1 MKKWI
6 VASMAAASL
15 TLGGMTAQADT
26 MVLSGGESLDLGAI
40 SVYDGERSFFG
51 SQIHDWLMEDSAA
64 KTVEEA
70 LNKEKVFPEG
80 SDASKAASEM
90 AIDILRRG
98 KVYQVRSVDN
108 GTYYQGMVLSISVSD
123 AEMLQ
128 MTLLSQALEKK
139 DAGDEA
145 KKLAEGAE
153 AAEAAKEEDELD
165 DLPLLSSFVDDV
177 EVKTHSDWKKA
188 ASKAGIA
195 YETGSAQIT
204 LKRKGL
210 ALPLFLKGI
219 VMRESGSTTYTLLAA
234 DQASGTYLEPA
245 IDKALAGAKK

>member
-6 VASMAAASL
+6 VASAAAASL
-15 TLGGMTAQADT
+15 TLGGLTAYADT
-26 MVLSGGESLDLGAI
+26 MTLSGGETLDLGAI

-80 SDASKAASEM
+80 SAASKAASEM

-98 KVYQVRSVDN
+98 KVYQVRSVDQ

-139 DAGDEA
+139 GADE
-145 KKLAEGAE
+145 KAE
-153 AAEAAKEEDELD
+153 APVEPAKEDELD

-177 EVKTHSDWKKA
+177 EIKTHTDWKKNK
-188 ASKAGIA
+188 SKAGID

-204 LKRKGL
+204 LKKKGL
-210 ALPLFLKGI
+210 SLPVFLKGI
-219 VMRESGSTTYTLLAA
+219 IMREEGSTTYTILAA

-245 IDKALAGAKK
+245 IDKALVGAKK